1 MNMDIVVACVCCLV
15 VGAVFMAAFLGL
27 QDHRRRVADYDI
39 DAARAALVDAALQMF
54 VGDTAGD
61 FSRLRAA
68 AEKYRL
74 ALKERE
80 LKAKREE

>member
-1 MNMDIVVACVCCLV
+1 MTMEVFVTCVICLV
-15 VGAVFMAAFLGL
+15 AGAVFMAAFLGL

-39 DAARAALVDAALQMF
+39 DAARAALVDAALRMF
-54 VGDTAGD
+54 VGDTTGD
-61 FSRLRAA
+61 FVRLRAA